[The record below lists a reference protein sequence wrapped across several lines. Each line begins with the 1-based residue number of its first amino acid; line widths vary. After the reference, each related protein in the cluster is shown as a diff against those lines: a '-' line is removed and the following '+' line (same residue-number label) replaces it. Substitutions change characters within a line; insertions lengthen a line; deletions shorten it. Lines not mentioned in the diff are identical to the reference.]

1 MALRSEQARIL
12 RRRLFARL
20 GIALLIFTLGYVI
33 FLVLMQWFWV
43 PQFADRVAD
52 STAPWYESSRAEY
65 EEIRTLG
72 SASRWD
78 AWMTTDGRYRNAYRF

>member
-43 PQFADRVAD
+43 PEFADRVAD
-52 STAPWYESSRAEY
+52 STAP
-65 EEIRTLG
+65 
-72 SASRWD
+72 
-78 AWMTTDGRYRNAYRF
+78 